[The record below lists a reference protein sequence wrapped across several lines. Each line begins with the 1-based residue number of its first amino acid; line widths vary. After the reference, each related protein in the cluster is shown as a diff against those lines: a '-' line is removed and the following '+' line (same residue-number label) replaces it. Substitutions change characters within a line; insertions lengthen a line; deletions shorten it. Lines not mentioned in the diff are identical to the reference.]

1 MCTILQN
8 GLVVLARKGRC
19 MPQIGEKTVSLLHL
33 RNTSAIPSLGFP
45 SFLPME
51 RTEQDVYLRVD
62 DAVKK
67 EDYRTALAVGN
78 CLSF

>member
-1 MCTILQN
+1 MHAIN
-8 GLVVLARKGRC
+8 R
-19 MPQIGEKTVSLLHL
+19 GE
-33 RNTSAIPSLGFP
+33 NGFP
-45 SFLPME
+45 FALAKHICDSFSRIPVIPPME

-67 EDYRTALAVGN
+67 EDDRTALAVGN